1 MQQLTKA
8 QKEIL
13 AEIVIND
20 GIVNNWSQRMRSIQV
35 LLDANLIR
43 QNNIF
48 DSLGFLEVTKFEII

>member
-1 MQQLTKA
+1 MKLTKA

-20 GIVNNWSQRMRSIQV
+20 GIVNNWDQRMRSIQV

-43 QNNIF
+43 QNNIL
-48 DSLGFLEVTKFEII
+48 DSLGFLESVKFEIV